1 MAKRKPAFGVLDN
14 SKESFA
20 ELKTPK
26 DTDKKKVNPVK
37 LGDWLRA
44 INTKTSLRLTEEN
57 EQYYTPFIINR
68 CMASY
73 PDTVLIADEVNR
85 FRHVTK
91 QMQFDFYKS
100 FVPKRSRFSEWER
113 EYQATEKDQ
122 LCIDY
127 FKVSVQKARWYSSMI
142 DSLPDS
148 ESIWTELK
156 ERTTKGG

>member
-1 MAKRKPAFGVLDN
+1 MSRRKPAFGVLDN
-14 SKESFA
+14 SKESFT
-20 ELKTPK
+20 E
-26 DTDKKKVNPVK
+26 KKHPDINKQKGNPVK

-44 INTKTSLRLTEEN
+44 INTKTSLQLTEEN

-85 FRHVTK
+85 FRHVSK
-91 QMQFDFYKS
+91 RMQFDFYKA

-113 EYQATEKDQ
+113 EYQSTEKDQ

-127 FKVSVQKARWYSSMI
+127 FNISVQKARWYASMI
-142 DSLPDS
+142 DMMPNA
-148 ESIWTELK
+148 EEIWTELK
-156 ERTTKGG
+156 ERTAKGG